1 MQKNKRYT
9 IKKTLKGRDIQ
20 VILNDSLGAVA
31 YFTFDDAIAMCQILN
46 ANSDKNSRY
55 EITKSA
61 T

>member
-1 MQKNKRYT
+1 MIVEMLMSTKEIMQKNKRYT

-46 ANSDKNSRY
+46 ANSR
-55 EITKSA
+55 
-61 T
+61 